1 MVVIKLDQINS
12 NGKYKSVIGKNK
24 GELFLCV
31 QLNHDDDYPC
41 YRVKVKLN
49 IIKK

>member
-1 MVVIKLDQINS
+1 MQKIKSVILNVMVVIKLDQINS

-31 QLNHDDDYPC
+31 QLNHDDDYQC
-41 YRVKVKLN
+41 Y
-49 IIKK
+49 